1 MKQKTISILLA
12 LALCLSLLPT
22 AAVAEEIPE
31 NTIPA
36 SESTQK
42 PGVDGAVEAV
52 RSAIDALPTAEE
64 WADLTAEEQK
74 AAAEDASA
82 AYEAYEELTEE
93 QQTAL
98 SAELENLEALFGAM
112 NSEVSLLALDGAGTK
127 DDPYIISNA
136 NDWVTVLSN
145 ARPYYYL
152 K

>member
-64 WADLTAEEQK
+64 WADLTAEEQ
-74 AAAEDASA
+74 EGCRRGR
-82 AYEAYEELTEE
+82 
-93 QQTAL
+93 
-98 SAELENLEALFGAM
+98 FCG
-112 NSEVSLLALDGAGTK
+112 V
-127 DDPYIISNA
+127 
-136 NDWVTVLSN
+136 
-145 ARPYYYL
+145 
-152 K
+152 